1 MAGRVHTRLDEAGA
15 TKPLDRGGDQDR
27 FERKPEDLIA
37 MLLTVQRGLGY
48 LPEAALIEV
57 ARLTKLPTAT
67 VFGVATFYEQFRLH
81 PTGGHTVKLCTGT
94 PCHLRGAR
102 KILDELEAAF
112 RVKPGET
119 TDDGSFTLETV
130 GCFGPCALAPVMVVD
145 DVVKGNMTPAKA
157 CRALED
163 LGSTDGRHGLPHRTD
178 QG

>member
-1 MAGRVHTRLDEAGA
+1 MTAQGRTRSEVAGTAEPREGARDRV
-15 TKPLDRGGDQDR
+15 R

-48 LPEAALIEV
+48 LPEDALLEV
-57 ARLTKLPTAT
+57 AKLTRLPTST

-81 PTGGHTVKLCTGT
+81 PAAGHSVRLCTGT

-102 KILDELEAAF
+102 RILDELEAAF
-112 RVKPGET
+112 AVRPGET
-119 TDDGSFTLETV
+119 SEDGSFTLETV

-157 CRALED
+157 CRAVGRLRGPD
-163 LGSTDGRHGLPHRTD
+163 GSHGSSDGTE
-178 QG
+178 